1 MGKNKLF
8 LLMAALA
15 AGTASYAQVDVTS
28 LITNPSFETDGGS
41 GWTET
46 LGAWNYNPHGGAST
60 NFCAESWHAKFN
72 VKQELNVPNGIYS
85 LTAQGF
91 YRQDN
96 AAKDQ
101 KPYFYANDQKATVPV
116 RTGTENSM
124 SEASASFSA
133 GLYTID
139 PIRVVVTDEKLT
151 IGVAN
156 PDNDEL
162 WCIWDNFKLTYEGAD
177 ITSNLKSPNFDSAD
191 GWKVSDDCTNKN
203 LSGGD
208 AANKNAESYHSVF
221 TISQELSVPNGT
233 YYVIAQGFYRQ
244 DGSDNTNLPYFFAN
258 DSKENLVNIVSVGKA
273 AADGANGY
281 TTLRDGV
288 YIPNSMGDA
297 SKVFSSGA
305 CTSNI
310 IKVVVTDGKLTVG
323 VANPNNKNLWV
334 IWDNFKL
341 YIDPAEISSI
351 QTFLTQKLAIQIN
364 KANKYTGDERLQA
377 LALEASKIQV
387 KINGLAEDV
396 SKYSSIVAEIEAIGV
411 QIAAATANYEAYQA
425 AVAAHGTLETKLA
438 DLTTEYNKAA
448 KETQDA
454 AKTMYD
460 GNVDLV
466 AQFLKDAKAA
476 YEANSAGTDFA
487 DDKITEKTK
496 AITKSIDTAI
506 DAIKNGSTNAFSY
519 ANVVAEIAKARAAYD
534 VEADKLYG
542 LLAGA
547 EDGKIYNDTYVEA
560 LAKLNN
566 YLRVINKVE
575 EENKAKYDAGEAND
589 DTQKDFL
596 GRLTTAESKM
606 PDVYTEYNTL
616 ATTLRAN
623 YKAACDDV
631 KSLTADLKT
640 DIEDAIGDKRDEVK
654 NFYADNV
661 AAIKS
666 SIAALQAN
674 VDAANVAHTI
684 AGTNPFCKD
693 YGTDRNKITKAIS
706 DLKKLVDESV
716 AEFDAHQATLTAI
729 AAAETA
735 YNDSKNGKG
744 KKNSDAFDANYK
756 GVDNLKS
763 DNKQYTTKGRFEASE
778 KSITD
783 AIDALRAAAN
793 AAYKVD
799 GKEKKAQNFNS
810 KVNDDATVDGKTRKG
825 LTTINSEITT
835 YRTNAHA
842 ALAAYNKVA
851 NAIAAYTD
859 DLNGTPA
866 VGEVGNPGYVPA
878 NPGLVGTATEKDVT
892 IDGDLDSKSYATAIT
907 ELEARIA
914 KVQENLDKALKEAD
928 VKHKTALEAIDV
940 DATIASEIATLTAN
954 YAANETAWNANQV
967 AAAKTRMLN
976 EAQRRIDAVEGNL
989 PATYDAATYGLM
1001 NTTLNADLKKITE
1014 ALAGVK
1020 TAKTTAEGQDGAT
1033 AIAALSEVAK
1043 SLEAIE
1049 ADFKK
1054 LKGDAETAK
1063 KEYKAETDANKV
1075 LTDALTEID
1084 VLLNGGTLNKVDYK
1098 SVVTLLNGANNFT
1111 TEIGNQTS
1119 AISTLQTDISKS
1131 YGAETL
1137 RKDQDD
1143 TVVDGKVTKVGY
1155 TNRAAEIKAAVES
1168 LRALAELEADN
1179 LAAKEAFDKKV
1190 TDAKVT
1196 DDITKAGTDL
1206 STVATKDGLAFFSGE
1221 LTKYQTEYNN
1231 ILTDEGK
1238 AYTAVVKSEA
1248 PGTIKDAVKY
1258 TDTSKNMK
1266 AKAASLEARLNAVK
1280 ANITGLK
1287 ALADANEKAHK
1298 AQYDA
1303 ANTSTVK
1310 PEFKCT
1316 SDVWA
1321 ELFAEVT
1328 NAETTSAH
1336 EAAIATLTQLKN
1348 DLKAYDDAVKKAWGE
1363 GKCDTDKATLEAQ
1376 LTTINNA
1383 LATFAASW
1391 KDTYA
1396 AAVAVDNQ
1404 ARKENF
1410 DGAYTKL
1417 TTAYA
1422 AAVEVITKLSKLS
1435 YANDPSN
1442 DQTPTL
1448 LAITGEGGI
1457 FDYAT
1462 KIRTLKD
1469 DATTAYETAQKANP
1483 IEQFDAEEAYKA
1495 LAGAYQTQIEALA
1508 KTYTDE
1514 VNKIAMTTFTTAKS
1528 DAETKYNAAVS
1539 DIESTLHISNADAK
1553 KAVDNVRKMIDNTN
1567 GKIGLQDFAYILD
1580 NEILPAFATIDAE
1593 LTKDKETAAVNTWE
1607 SAIEAADKLAQDEAA
1622 ALAEFMAKDGTKA
1635 KFAKDYADF
1644 VKASI
1649 TAGAEAWGKVAE
1661 GKKYAGYA
1669 APWALLNDFIKTE
1682 YDIDLGTPKN
1692 PDIQTHT
1699 AKYWVAYFE
1708 DVAYHDN
1715 DKAFGDM
1722 KDAIAEV
1729 QKALDDAKAFIGAM
1743 LVEHNEGLMGQI
1755 GVVQIAIDN
1764 LTADAE
1770 GYHKNNTATANLAAI
1785 QGACTLQKS
1794 DIAKIIDASIPAEE
1808 AAVGIEIGLLRNDYD
1823 RATAADIENT
1833 AIDAYKAVIDGYEK
1847 ENAKIYD
1854 EFNTGKKDDKGKP
1867 IIVDGKPV
1875 KATVEE
1881 TQAAF
1886 LALEK
1891 KIGVTKN
1898 ELAAIYD
1905 AAATAN
1911 AITAIQAAIDGLNA
1925 TYADLEA
1932 QMAECHEPV
1941 QAKYQSVMDA
1951 FKAEIDAA
1959 QVELETETADNTVLL
1974 YEANNLTSIQ
1984 NVAKA
1989 YQNLS
1994 ADIAKD
2000 EAPYD
2005 VNDAKYAEL
2014 SDQLKQLT
2022 ANLAAVNTAAA
2033 DYEYQTVNVYTPWK
2047 IGDVEYTNYREYAY
2061 AKITADIAAEQ
2072 KAIDKDYKKVKLTAT
2087 STVKKN
2093 LIQSDIDITEA
2104 YLAYNNAAQT
2114 SGAVSTA
2121 LNTARNNQNSRAYT
2135 ATDRSELNA
2144 TYWSLNARE
2153 NYVDTYNSYAS
2164 DGVGGVYVNYT
2175 VSYDID
2181 GNLIQDEKGKPTPK
2195 TVKYIEEY
2203 PVIMARLAELSA
2215 DVAEYANNVDVKS
2228 YMKGDV
2234 NHDRKVNVADYS
2246 AVRNIAL
2253 GFTEADP
2260 ASAIFYAADVNNDGE
2275 ITVADVTAIA
2285 SYIMSG
2291 NKYWPA
2297 AAAASRSTLKNS
2309 DAISVAMTANNG
2321 KQQVVISLNNK
2332 FEYVAAQMD
2341 IQLPAGMK
2349 LVGES
2354 LTSRANGHELLSN
2367 DVNGAHRVLISTLA
2381 NSAFL
2386 NNETA
2391 LVVLDVEVTDE
2402 YQGGMIQV
2410 NNAIFADASAHAYK
2424 LADVATG
2431 ETTGIDALSVDVKN
2445 ASIYDFSGRR
2455 VFNVKKGNFYI
2466 INGKSVLVK

>member
-8 LLMAALA
+8 LLMAGLA
-15 AGTASYAQVDVTS
+15 TGTVSYAQVDVTNK
-28 LITNPSFETDGGS
+28 ITNPSFETGDLT
-41 GWTET
+41 GWTVGSSSDTGVKPVSNPTYATAGCDGSYVFNTWWQGIPITQEVKELQNGLYT
-46 LGAWNYNPHGGAST
+46 LSALVTSGNGNPDEYGYVYLLANGQHNEAIKSPEGGT
-60 NFCAESWHAKFN
+60 F
-72 VKQELNVPNGIYS
+72 
-85 LTAQGF
+85 
-91 YRQDN
+91 R
-96 AAKDQ
+96 
-101 KPYFYANDQKATVPV
+101 
-116 RTGTENSM
+116 
-124 SEASASFSA
+124 SASFQFE
-133 GLYTID
+133 
-139 PIRVVVTDEKLT
+139 VTNNKVT
-151 IGVAN
+151 IGAVGGNADGSFN
-156 PDNDEL
+156 AGGYWWYKADKFQLSYD
-162 WCIWDNFKLTYEGAD
+162 GAE
-177 ITSNLKSPNFDSAD
+177 ITSSLKNPNFDNGE

-208 AANKNAESYHSVF
+208 AGNKNAESYHSVF

-233 YYVIAQGFYRQ
+233 YYLVAQGFYRQ

-273 AADGANGY
+273 AQDGANGY
-281 TTLRDGV
+281 TVKNGDV
-288 YIPNSMGDA
+288 YIPNSMSDA

-305 CTSNI
+305 CVSSR

-334 IWDNFKL
+334 IWDNFRL
-341 YIDPAEISSI
+341 FIDPAQISAL
-351 QTFLTQKLAIQIN
+351 QTSLTQKLAIQIN
-364 KANKYTGDERLQA
+364 KANKYTGDNTLQD
-377 LALEASKIQV
+377 LAVEASKIQV

-411 QIAAATANYEAYQA
+411 KIAAATANYEAYQA
-425 AVAAHGTLETKLA
+425 ALAAHDGTLKTKLA

-454 AKTMYD
+454 AKTTYD
-460 GNVDLV
+460 SNVDLV
-466 AQFLKDAKAA
+466 DQFKKDAEKA
-476 YEANSAGTDFA
+476 YNAGTAGTEFA
-487 DDKITEKTK
+487 TDKITKKTT
-496 AITKSIDTAI
+496 AITTSIDTAI
-506 DAIKNGSTNAFSY
+506 DAIKNGSTNAFSH
-519 ANVVAEIAKARAAYD
+519 ANVAAEIVKAKVVYNTQ
-534 VEADKLYG
+534 ADALYT

-560 LAKLNN
+560 LAELNSS
-566 YLRVINKVE
+566 LRAINKVE
-575 EENKAKYDAGEAND
+575 EENEALYLEGKADAT
-589 DTQKDFL
+589 TQAGFIT
-596 GRLTTAESKM
+596 RLDNAKKAM
-606 PDVYTEYNTL
+606 ADVYTAYDTK

-623 YKAACDDV
+623 YKAACGDV

-716 AEFDAHQATLTAI
+716 AEFDAHQATLADI

-756 GVDNLKS
+756 GVDKLQS
-763 DNKQYTTKGRFEASE
+763 DNKQYTTKGRFAASE

-810 KVNDDATVDGKTRKG
+810 KFKDDETVDGKKRKG
-825 LTTINSEITT
+825 LNTINTEITT

-866 VGEVGNPGYVPA
+866 VGEVGDPGYVPA

-940 DATIASEIATLTAN
+940 DAAIATDITKLITD
-954 YAANETAWNANQV
+954 YASNETTWNANQV

-989 PATYDAATYGLM
+989 PATYDAATYGLK
-1001 NTTLNADLKKITE
+1001 NTTLNADLKKITD

-1049 ADFKK
+1049 ADFNK

-1063 KEYKAETDANKV
+1063 NEYKAETDANKV

-1098 SVVTLLNGANNFT
+1098 SVTTLLNGANDFT
-1111 TEIGNQTS
+1111 AEIGNQTS
-1119 AISTLQTDISKS
+1119 AISTLQTDISTS

-1168 LRALAELEADN
+1168 LRALAELEAEN
-1179 LAAKEAFDKKV
+1179 LAAKDAFDKKV

-1196 DDITKAGTDL
+1196 DDITKAGTDIAAVTDPL
-1206 STVATKDGLAFFSGE
+1206 GKGLKFFSDE
-1221 LTKYQTEYNN
+1221 LTKYQTEYYN

-1238 AYTAVVKSEA
+1238 AYAAVVKSEA
-1248 PGTIKDAVKY
+1248 PGTIKDAKKY

-1266 AKAASLEARLNAVK
+1266 AMTASLETRLNAVK
-1280 ANITGLK
+1280 ANINGLK

-1391 KDTYA
+1391 NDTYA

-1410 DGAYTKL
+1410 DAAYTKL
-1417 TTAYA
+1417 TAAYA
-1422 AAVEVITKLSKLS
+1422 AAVDVITKMSKLS

-1442 DQTPTL
+1442 DQTSTL
-1448 LAITGEGGI
+1448 LKITGEGGI

-1462 KIRTLKD
+1462 KIRTLNS
-1469 DATTAYETAQKANP
+1469 DATTAYETAQNAKP

-1495 LAGAYQTQIEALA
+1495 LAGTYQKGIEGLA
-1508 KTYTDE
+1508 KTYTDA
-1514 VNKIAMTTFTTAKS
+1514 VNNIAMTTFKTEKGN
-1528 DAETKYNAAVS
+1528 AETKYNTAVS
-1539 DIESTLHISNADAK
+1539 DIESTLHISNKDAK
-1553 KAVDNVRKMIDNTN
+1553 NAVKDVRTIIDEA
-1567 GKIGLQDFAYILD
+1567 IGSTSDQDFAYTLE
-1580 NEILPAFATIDAE
+1580 NEILPAFATIDAK
-1593 LTKDKETAAVNTWE
+1593 LTKDKEAAAVKTWN
-1607 SAIEAADKLAQDEAA
+1607 SAIEAADKLAQAETA
-1622 ALAEFMAKDGTKA
+1622 ALDEFIAKDGTKA

-1644 VKASI
+1644 IKASI

-1669 APWALLNDFIKTE
+1669 GPWALLNDFIKTE

-1692 PDIQTHT
+1692 PDVQTHT

-1708 DVAYHDN
+1708 DVAYHAN

-1729 QKALDDAKAFIGAM
+1729 QKALDDAQTFIGAM
-1743 LVEHNEGLMGQI
+1743 LVEHNAGLMGQI
-1755 GVVQIAIDN
+1755 GVVQTAIDN
-1764 LTADAE
+1764 LTTDAE
-1770 GYHKNNTATANLAAI
+1770 GYHKSNTATANLAAI
-1785 QGACTLQKS
+1785 QADCKIQKNN
-1794 DIAKIIDASIPAEE
+1794 IAKIIDASIPAEE
-1808 AAVGIEIGLLRNDYD
+1808 AAVNIEIGLLRNDYD

-1847 ENAKIYD
+1847 ENAKIAE
-1854 EFNTGKKDDKGKP
+1854 EFTIGKKDDKGKP

-1905 AAATAN
+1905 AAATAK
-1911 AITAIQAAIDGLNA
+1911 AIEGIQAAINGLND
-1925 TYADLEA
+1925 TYADLETQLA
-1932 QMAECHEPV
+1932 DCHEPV
-1941 QAKYQSVMDA
+1941 QTKYQSAMGA
-1951 FKAEIDAA
+1951 FKKAIDAA
-1959 QVELETETADNTVLL
+1959 QAELETEKADNTVLL
-1974 YEANNLTSIQ
+1974 YEANNLTSAQ
-1984 NVAKA
+1984 NIAKA

-2014 SDQLKQLT
+2014 SGQLATLT
-2022 ANLAAVNTAAA
+2022 ANLAAVDATAAA
-2033 DYEYQTVNVYTPWK
+2033 YEYQRTGSWTY
-2047 IGDVEYTNYREYAY
+2047 DEVEYTNYRELRKAQ
-2061 AKITADIAAEQ
+2061 ITAAIAAEQ
-2072 KAIDKDYKKVKLTAT
+2072 KTIDGLNEKVQLDAK
-2087 STVKKN
+2087 SVVNKGG
-2093 LIQSDIDITEA
+2093 IQADIDYLER
-2104 YLAYNNAAQT
+2104 YLANRNAIGT
-2114 SGAVSTA
+2114 RNAVFSVLDDA
-2121 LNTARNNQNSRAYT
+2121 KDEMNARAYT
-2135 ATDRSELNA
+2135 AADLTELK
-2144 TYWSLNARE
+2144 
-2153 NYVDTYNSYAS
+2153 DTYNSLIAVYNNAS
-2164 DGVGGVYVNYT
+2164 LYNSDAYVGT
-2175 VSYDID
+2175 VSKDID
-2181 GNLIQDEKGKPTPK
+2181 GNVIEDDKGVATPK
-2195 TVKYIEEY
+2195 AVKYMEEY
-2203 PVIMARLAELSA
+2203 PAIMARFAELA
-2215 DVAEYANNVDVKS
+2215 TDVAEYANDVDLKS

-2291 NKYWPA
+2291 NKYWP
-2297 AAAASRSTLKNS
+2297 AAASRSTLKNS

-2445 ASIYDFSGRR
+2445 ATIYDFSGRR